1 MNFSKISNELHKPVI
16 RNFERRKVIANSANE
31 IWAIDLADMNDL
43 REANDGYRFILCVI
57 DIFSKYAWCEPIE
70 DKKARTILKM
80 LKKIITGQKVTPFY
94 LWCDEGGE
102 FKNKIIEKYLKENNI
117 IMYSTYGEHK
127 ASVVERFI
135 RTIKTWIW
143 KIFTAKHTRNW
154 VDELQP
160 LIKYYNNKVHSTTK
174 MKPINAVK
182 AKHHDEIFNRVFTTK
197 FNEEIQNPK
206 LKVGDNVRISRIKKQ
221 FEKGYYDN
229 WSREVFKVYEV
240 LNTSPITYKI
250 MEEDK
255 TKIDGSFYEQELQK
269 TSLPD
274 FYEIEKIIGKEGKK
288 YLVKW
293 LGYDEKY
300 NSLVDAKDIKH
311 LQ

>member
-1 MNFSKISNELHKPVI
+1 MS
-16 RNFERRKVIANSANE
+16 
-31 IWAIDLADMNDL
+31 D
-43 REANDGYRFILCVI
+43 
-57 DIFSKYAWCEPIE
+57 
-70 DKKARTILKM
+70 
-80 LKKIITGQKVTPFY
+80 
-94 LWCDEGGE
+94 
-102 FKNKIIEKYLKENNI
+102 
-117 IMYSTYGEHK
+117 
-127 ASVVERFI
+127 
-135 RTIKTWIW
+135 
-143 KIFTAKHTRNW
+143 
-154 VDELQP
+154 
-160 LIKYYNNKVHSTTK
+160 
-174 MKPINAVK
+174 
-182 AKHHDEIFNRVFTTK
+182 
-197 FNEEIQNPK
+197 
-206 LKVGDNVRISRIKKQ
+206 IKKQ

-293 LGYDEKY
+293 LGYNEKY